1 MIESRVH
8 DKALEGLAM
17 SRSRGLWL
25 ATSESSQTGEAEV
38 AFEAMLDGWSDQ
50 QRSRLLNEN
59 TIANRERVVRR
70 FHLYSG
76 VWPWQWLPGHLEAW
90 VSELRVQDHRAHSTI
105 RGYEGAVGAFCDFVC
120 DPAYGWGPSC
130 LTRFGSVPS
139 QICRAENTGKHTSEY
154 EGRPARRPLT
164 RIELQALFDAADDDV
179 ESIRS
184 GSKKGWAPAF
194 RDATMLKVTYAW
206 GLRRQEVRMLEA
218 ADFSPN
224 PMAAEFG
231 DYGVC
236 GVRFGKAAKGGPPR
250 RRGVLTV
257 FGWSTEVLSEW
268 IEDVWPTMPTA
279 GVGLWPSERGPLVS
293 GDRIGAAFNRCA
305 RAAGLPKE
313 LTLHCLRHSYVTHL
327 IEDGFDAL
335 FVQQQA
341 GHEYASTL
349 AIYTSVSSDYKTKTL
364 RAALDRSIEAAARRR
379 AQ

>member
-1 MIESRVH
+1 
-8 DKALEGLAM
+8 M
-17 SRSRGLWL
+17 SRSRGLRL
-25 ATSESSQTGEAEV
+25 ATSESSQTGEAES
-38 AFEAMLDGWSDQ
+38 AFEAMLDGWRDQ
-50 QRSRLLNEN
+50 RRSRLLNEN
-59 TIANRERVVRR
+59 TIANSERLVRR
-70 FHLYSG
+70 FRLYSG

-90 VSELRVQDHRAHSTI
+90 VSELRVQEHLAHSTI
-105 RGYEGAVGAFCDFVC
+105 RSYQGAVSTFCGFVC

-139 QICRAENTGKHTSEY
+139 QICRPENMAVHTTEY
-154 EGRPARRPLT
+154 EGRPPRRPLS
-164 RIELQALFDAADDDV
+164 RVELQDLFDAADDDV
-179 ESIRS
+179 ESIRA

-194 RDATMLKVTYAW
+194 RDATMLKVTYAF
-206 GLRRQEVRMLEA
+206 GLRLQEVRMLEP

-236 GVRFGKAAKGGPPR
+236 GVRYGKAAKGGPPR

-257 FGWSTEVLSEW
+257 FGWSTEVLAEW
-268 IEDVWPTMPTA
+268 IEDVWPTMATA

-293 GDRIGAAFNRCA
+293 ADRIDAAFNRCA
-305 RAAGLPKE
+305 QAAGLPEE

-327 IEDGFDAL
+327 IEDGFDPL
-335 FVQQQA
+335 FVQAQV

-349 AIYTSVSSDYKTKTL
+349 AIYTTVASDYMTKTL
-364 RAALDRSIEAAARRR
+364 RATLDRSIAAATARRR